1 MFSGLLFV
9 SFQLPDCSL
18 QQADY
23 NEYCKELWFTITY
36 NKYIDKRQN
45 DSSIMLKDG

>member
-1 MFSGLLFV
+1 MEEVKPGFTICELSAARL
-9 SFQLPDCSL
+9 QHL

-36 NKYIDKRQN
+36 NKYIDKRQ
-45 DSSIMLKDG
+45 